1 VRSAGEIDAA
11 AINRLR
17 STLPFAGALDE
28 NTLRDWFG
36 RFITRYRNAQAPA
49 PPARL
54 LTLPALRK
62 RLEEGATLLRHP
74 WSRLAWSRTRRGAT
88 LFANGQPHPAP
99 AALAQRV
106 CGEHT
111 LAFEAMPHEDALSLL
126 LALVND
132 GHLVLHKPRR

>member
-1 VRSAGEIDAA
+1 
-11 AINRLR
+11 
-17 STLPFAGALDE
+17 
-28 NTLRDWFG
+28 
-36 RFITRYRNAQAPA
+36 
-49 PPARL
+49 
-54 LTLPALRK
+54 
-62 RLEEGATLLRHP
+62 
-74 WSRLAWSRTRRGAT
+74 